1 MAWRGALVAETGPLK
16 CYDWSTARYWS
27 MTNMEKSTTATVD
40 EYLAE
45 LPADRR
51 STRATVEAVRA
62 VILEHLP
69 DGYEETMQ
77 YGMIGYP

>member
-1 MAWRGALVAETGPLK
+1 
-16 CYDWSTARYWS
+16 
-27 MTNMEKSTTATVD
+27 MEKSTTATVD